1 MFSGVAVAGASVV
14 GWAGVVAVGAGVT
27 GAVADG
33 VEETEALGLVAGAR
47 PPVGPLGDQNRMGT
61 TAAAMAA
68 AAAVSVVR
76 RRVRRRSRAMAG
88 RRSLRW
94 RRSAGASS
102 CRVWRRS
109 SSLGVMP

>member
-1 MFSGVAVAGASVV
+1 V

-33 VEETEALGLVAGAR
+33 VEETEALGFVAGAR
-47 PPVGPLGDQNRMGT
+47 PPVGPLGDQNRIGT

-68 AAAVSVVR
+68 AAAVRVVR
-76 RRVRRRSRAMAG
+76 RRVRRRLRPMAAAAKSPG
-88 RRSLRW
+88 ASIRV
-94 RRSAGASS
+94 ASS